1 MINLN
6 RKKTVF
12 FCCLMICFTALSG
25 RSAMAAQDETP
36 VTGSQTTPAHVYVE
50 LKRVLQL
57 IDVMGHFMGVPEPDP
72 LGIRISNASP
82 HDVYFQARTL
92 TIKAN
97 RLSFELIRKNKL
109 LPVLAAGTIRPAQVK
124 QMFFE
129 AFGVL
134 SEVALEFDMVAVN
147 PEIQFDKTMTPS
159 HVFMTTLMANRY
171 LNVLLERRFSPAE
184 VYKVVN
190 LAIGYAS
197 RLVAQYPGAERIPK
211 KPLYETKKKPLD
223 VYYKLL
229 DCFGLIKKIY
239 KSDGYDILEID
250 ISGLHKTN
258 VSPSDVFD
266 MASLI
271 VARLDFL
278 HKKNSLRRSPRES
291 YFPGRKFPS
300 DVYQQVGI
308 LEKQLANLFSY
319 IEKKKEIDK

>member
-57 IDVMGHFMGVPEPDP
+57 IDAMGRFMGVPEPDP
-72 LGIRISNASP
+72 LGISVSNASP

-97 RLSFELIRKNKL
+97 RMSFELIRKNRIA
-109 LPVLAAGTIRPAQVK
+109 PDLAEGTIRPVQVK
-124 QMFFE
+124 QMVIE
-129 AFGVL
+129 SFGVL
-134 SEVALEFDMVAVN
+134 SEVARQYDVLVEN
-147 PEIQFDKTMTPS
+147 PEIHLDKTMTPS
-159 HVFMTTLMANRY
+159 DLFMATLTANRY
-171 LNVLLERRFSPAE
+171 LNVLLERRFSHAE

-190 LAIGYAS
+190 LAVSYAS
-197 RLVAQYPGAERIPK
+197 RLLAQYPGAERIPK
-211 KPLYETKKKPLD
+211 KPLYETDKKPLD
-223 VYYKLL
+223 VYYRLL

-239 KSDGYDILEID
+239 QAHGYDILEID
-250 ISGLHKTN
+250 ISGLHKKN
-258 VSPSDVFD
+258 ISPSDVFD

-278 HKKNSLRRSPRES
+278 HKTKNIRRSPRES